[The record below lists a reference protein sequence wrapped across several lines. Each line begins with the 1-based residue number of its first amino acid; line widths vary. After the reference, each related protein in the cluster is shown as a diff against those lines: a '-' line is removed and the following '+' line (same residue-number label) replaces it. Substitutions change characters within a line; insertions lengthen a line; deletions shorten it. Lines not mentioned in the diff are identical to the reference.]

1 MTYENIILT
10 KMRLNPETE
19 EWTTR
24 SITER
29 TFECKKGDAIYN
41 NHIEDVT
48 KDMQRLKRD
57 GWVTGRSMDTGHG
70 YHINVWRLNKD
81 KRGVRQ

>member
-1 MTYENIILT
+1 MTYEERILA
-10 KMRLNPETE
+10 MLHLNPETE
-19 EWTTR
+19 EWTTQ

-29 TFECKKGDAIYN
+29 TFECKKGDTIYN

-57 GWVTGRSMDTGHG
+57 GWVTGRSMDTGRG
-70 YHINVWRLNKD
+70 YYINVWRLNKD